1 MKITKSFLKKLIAE
15 EVRKAVA
22 EQMTDPGDTGPRIP
36 GRFKNRRVN
45 AVGTSDLGKLYV
57 GDIDGVFHVKAVS
70 ETTGEKA
77 VVPVAENLGFS
88 TSKAQDYLADEL
100 ERVGFLKDQSPGPR
114 DFIRSMGPA
123 AMSLVFHSASRFYQG
138 RNRID
143 KLTKE
148 ESSKSDNEIILE
160 AHRKGRKLSPA
171 VKKLWWL
178 DA

>member
-22 EQMTDPGDTGPRIP
+22 EQMTDPGDTGPRMP
-36 GRFKNRRVN
+36 GRFKNRRIN
-45 AVGTSDLGKLYV
+45 AVGLSYLGKLYV

-77 VVPVAENLGFS
+77 VVPVAENLTDSQGE
-88 TSKAQDYLADEL
+88 DYLVDEL
-100 ERVGFLKDQSPGPR
+100 EKVGFLKDQSPGPR
-114 DFIRSMGPA
+114 DFVISMGDA
-123 AMSLVFHSASRFYQG
+123 AISIIFNTARRFYQA
-138 RNRID
+138 RNYRN

-178 DA
+178 EA